1 MPKHIVQ
8 TDKAPSAIGAYSQ
21 AVTIDAGKTT
31 YLSGQIPL
39 GPETMEIV
47 SDDFLQQAEQTFHN
61 LAAVAL
67 AAGGSLDDCVKLN
80 IYLTDLGQFQAV
92 NEVMAEFVKEPYPAR
107 AAVEVSALPKGAQIE
122 IDGVM
127 VTSTKQ

>member
-39 GPETMEIV
+39 DPETMEIV

>member
-31 YLSGQIPL
+31 YLSGQVPL
-39 GPETMEIV
+39 DPETMEIV

-67 AAGGSLDDCVKLN
+67 AAGGSLNDCVKLN

-92 NEVMAEFVKEPYPAR
+92 NDVMAEFVKEPYPAR

>member
-21 AVTIDAGKTT
+21 ALTIDAGKTT

-39 GPETMEIV
+39 DPETMEIV

-67 AAGGSLDDCVKLN
+67 AAGGSLNDCVKLN

-122 IDGVM
+122 TDGVM

>member
-31 YLSGQIPL
+31 YLSGQVPL
-39 GPETMEIV
+39 DPETMEIV

-67 AAGGSLDDCVKLN
+67 AAGGSLNDCVKLN

>member
-21 AVTIDAGKTT
+21 ALTIDAGKTT

-39 GPETMEIV
+39 DPETMEIV

-92 NEVMAEFVKEPYPAR
+92 NDVMAEFVKEPYPAR

>member
-39 GPETMEIV
+39 DPETMEIV

-67 AAGGSLDDCVKLN
+67 AAGGSLNDCVKLN

-122 IDGVM
+122 TDGVM

>member
-31 YLSGQIPL
+31 YLSGQVPL
-39 GPETMEIV
+39 DPETMEIV

-67 AAGGSLDDCVKLN
+67 AAGGSLNDCVKLN

-122 IDGVM
+122 TDGVM

>member
-31 YLSGQIPL
+31 YLSGQVPL
-39 GPETMEIV
+39 DPETMEIV

-67 AAGGSLDDCVKLN
+67 AAGGSLNDCVKLN

-92 NEVMAEFVKEPYPAR
+92 NDVMAEFVKEPYPAR

-122 IDGVM
+122 TDGVM

>member
-39 GPETMEIV
+39 DPETMEIV

-92 NEVMAEFVKEPYPAR
+92 NDVMAEFVKEPYPAR

>member
-31 YLSGQIPL
+31 YLSGQVPL
-39 GPETMEIV
+39 DPETMEIV

-92 NEVMAEFVKEPYPAR
+92 NDVMAEFVKEPYPAR